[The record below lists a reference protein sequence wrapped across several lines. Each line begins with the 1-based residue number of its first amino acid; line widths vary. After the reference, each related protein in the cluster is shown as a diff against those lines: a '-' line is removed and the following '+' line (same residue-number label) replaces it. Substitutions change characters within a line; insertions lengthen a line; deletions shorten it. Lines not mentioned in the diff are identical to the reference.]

1 LTYRPDGVKNSGF
14 KEKFKFLASDVFFK
28 SEQNHA
34 ADNRHYADNGE
45 SSFKTGELGAG
56 GTDCGGPD

>member
-1 LTYRPDGVKNSGF
+1 
-14 KEKFKFLASDVFFK
+14 VFFK